1 MFSVKDRPPAVLVQL
16 IPLVAKLSLSN
27 NLKCFL
33 VYLPLGASVGALLP
47 LAAHQFNEVKKLT
60 TVTFTIS

>member
-16 IPLVAKLSLSN
+16 IPLVAKPSLSN
-27 NLKCFL
+27 NLKYFL
-33 VYLPLGASVGALLP
+33 AYLPLGASVGALLP

-60 TVTFTIS
+60 TVTFTVS